1 MDSPKNPSK
10 RWPRAWGGIAL
21 AVGLG
26 CLGLTAPAL
35 RAAEKALPLQAQL
48 IWGTDGVKPPNSPF
62 KEVEPALRKRL
73 GRVFKWQR
81 YYEIRRRQTQ
91 VRPGKTSRLEMSDKC
106 LLKLAVKDPDML
118 EVRLIGEGRLTK
130 TMRQPVEAL
139 RKGELLVLAGE
150 TKEDV
155 NSAWFVVL
163 SVPRKALPPPE
174 GRSTP
179 GLPR

>member
-1 MDSPKNPSK
+1 M
-10 RWPRAWGGIAL
+10 

-26 CLGLTAPAL
+26 CLGCCLPSL
-35 RAAEKALPLQAQL
+35 HAAEEALPLYAQL
-48 IWGTDGVKPPNSPF
+48 IWGTDAVKPFDSPF

-81 YYEIRRRQTQ
+81 YYEIRHRQTR
-91 VRPGKTSRLEMSDKC
+91 VEPGKTSRLQMSDKC
-106 LLKLAVKDPDML
+106 LLKLALKEPDML

-130 TMRQPVEAL
+130 TMRQPVAAL
-139 RKGELLVLAGE
+139 RQGELLVLAGE